1 VHGFH
6 GNLND
11 RNQAA
16 HPTAFDPGVNETL
29 GYIEGLLKMA
39 AKIGAKTLSDIR
51 LPRQRHTPAG
61 YSVVTSLRV
70 ERRNQVDKS
79 WIVAGVIIA
88 GITLGVTI
96 YMAHMA
102 DLQYNLLLAQS
113 QQQ

>member
-39 AKIGAKTLSDIR
+39 AKIGQRPCQTSVFRASVTP
-51 LPRQRHTPAG
+51 PRDTPLLRH
-61 YSVVTSLRV
+61 Y
-70 ERRNQVDKS
+70 E
-79 WIVAGVIIA
+79 
-88 GITLGVTI
+88 
-96 YMAHMA
+96 
-102 DLQYNLLLAQS
+102 
-113 QQQ
+113 